1 MLQDLLPTFVAFQE
15 YAQHFDSL
23 VLIATGIGLIVVG
36 LVIWLAGTMLSRLMS
51 AIIGGLV
58 AFTAAIALT
67 GGALSASILACTTG
81 AIVGAVLRRLV
92 LAIVAAILVGACLVV
107 VLSSAT
113 DIQMRMPLTSPDPDS
128 PNLTAGE
135 SWQRTVSFARELREN
150 VIEIGAE
157 QHFLIYVAAIGA
169 AIVAFA
175 VTFYFRNFGA
185 AFTCSAIGTIMALS
199 GMVTLLYYKG
209 SRPVNLISDNAM
221 LAVCVSGGMVLFGIL
236 VQMLL
241 GRPRKGK
248 TIASSQAPAKRL
260 DQAEAPAQKEQTIS
274 LKPSNG

>member
-15 YAQHFDSL
+15 YAQRFDSL
-23 VLIATGIGLIVVG
+23 FLISTGIGLIIVG

-58 AFTAAIALT
+58 AFIAAIALT
-67 GGALSASILACTTG
+67 GGALSASILACATG
-81 AIVGAVLRRLV
+81 AIVGAVLRRPV
-92 LAIVAAILVGACLVV
+92 LALVAAMLVGACLVV
-107 VLSSAT
+107 VLSGAT
-113 DIQMRMPLTSPDPDS
+113 DIQMRAPLTSPDPDS
-128 PNLTAGE
+128 PNLTARE
-135 SWQRTVSFARELREN
+135 SWQRTTSFARDLRQN

-185 AFTCSAIGTIMALS
+185 AFTCSAIGTIVTLS
-199 GMVTLLYYKG
+199 GMATMLFYKG
-209 SRPVNLISDNAM
+209 SQPVNLISDNAM
-221 LAVCVSGGMVLFGIL
+221 LAVCVAGGMILFGVF

-248 TIASSQAPAKRL
+248 TIASAQAPAKRL
-260 DQAEAPAQKEQTIS
+260 DEAKAPPQKEQTIS